1 MSPLK
6 KKKTPKPSAIIHPTI
21 AVYPGTF
28 DPITNGHVD
37 IIKRGLGV
45 FDELI
50 VLIAHNP
57 NKKSLFS
64 VEERMEMIREVIRDY
79 ENVRVDSFDGLLVE
93 YVKVAGANVI
103 LRGLRA
109 LSDFEYEFQLALI
122 NRRLNRDV
130 ETVFLMTGYK
140 WFYTSSTIINEAA
153 SLGGSVKG
161 LVPEIVNQ
169 KLLERYSTK
178 RGIV

>member
-1 MSPLK
+1 MNK
-6 KKKTPKPSAIIHPTI
+6 I
-21 AVYPGTF
+21 AVYPGSF

-37 IIKRGLGV
+37 IIKRGLRV

-50 VLIAHNP
+50 VLIAYNP
-57 NKKSLFS
+57 NKKTIFSL
-64 VEERMEMIREVIRDY
+64 EERVEMIREVIRDFT
-79 ENVRVDSFDGLLVE
+79 NVRVDTFDGLLVE

-130 ETVFLMTGYK
+130 ETIFLMTGYK

-169 KLLERYSTK
+169 KLVEKYSSK

>member
-1 MSPLK
+1 MK
-6 KKKTPKPSAIIHPTI
+6 KI
-21 AVYPGTF
+21 AVYPGSF

-57 NKKSLFS
+57 NKKTIFSL
-64 VEERMEMIREVIRDY
+64 EERMGMIREVIRDFT
-79 ENVRVDSFDGLLVE
+79 NVRVDSFDGLLVE

-169 KLLERYSTK
+169 KLIEKYSSK

>member
-1 MSPLK
+1 MK
-6 KKKTPKPSAIIHPTI
+6 KI
-21 AVYPGTF
+21 AVYPGSF

-50 VLIAHNP
+50 VLIAYNP
-57 NKKSLFS
+57 NKKTLFS
-64 VEERMEMIREVIRDY
+64 VDERVEMIREVIRDY
-79 ENVRVDSFDGLLVE
+79 KNVRVDSFDGLLVE

-169 KLLERYSTK
+169 KLQQKYPSK
-178 RGIV
+178 RGIA

>member
-1 MSPLK
+1 MK
-6 KKKTPKPSAIIHPTI
+6 KI
-21 AVYPGTF
+21 AVYPGSF

-37 IIKRGLGV
+37 IIKRGLRM
-45 FDELI
+45 FDEII
-50 VLIAHNP
+50 VLIAYNA
-57 NKKSLFS
+57 NKKMLFS
-64 VEERMEMIREVIRDY
+64 VDERLEMIREVIKDC
-79 ENVRVDSFDGLLVE
+79 NNTRVESFDGLLVDF
-93 YVKVAGANVI
+93 VKDVGANVI

-122 NRRLNRDV
+122 NRRLSRDI
-130 ETVFLMTGYK
+130 ETVFLMTGFR

-169 KLLERYSTK
+169 RLVEKYASKKERL
-178 RGIV
+178 